1 MTRRPILVTGGAG
14 FIGSHTCKLLSAA
27 GYLPVVYD
35 NLSRG
40 NEKSVAWGP
49 LVTGDIRDGKALARA
64 ITAYRPRAIIHF
76 AALAYVGESVS
87 EPAEYYSTNVTGT
100 IAVLDAARTHGIDN
114 IIFSSSC
121 ATYGVAESLP
131 MLETSPQNP
140 ISPYGRTKLMGEQ
153 IIGDYAAAY
162 GMKYAILRYF
172 NACGADP
179 DGELGEWHTP
189 ETHLVPRV
197 LMAASGTIDAIEVFG
212 TDYETPDGTCV
223 RDYIHVSDLARAHL
237 KALMHLEAG
246 GESLA
251 VNLGS
256 GRGVSIKEI
265 LHAVSSIT
273 SRPVPVVYRA
283 RRPGDAAELYA
294 DPGRA
299 REQLGFV
306 AELSDID
313 TIVRTA
319 APFFGLASAMPTPA
333 ISVSVAMTTSRAG
346 RAPRGM
352 GTGKQRQP
360 AKLAVVP
367 VGTVSGRGLAEL
379 G

>member
-49 LVTGDIRDGKALARA
+49 LVKGDIRDGKALARA

-131 MLETSPQNP
+131 VLETSPQNP

-251 VNLGS
+251 ANLGS

-333 ISVSVAMTTSRAG
+333 ISVSVPMTTSRAG
-346 RAPRGM
+346 RAPRGV

>member
-1 MTRRPILVTGGAG
+1 MTRPAILVTGGAG

-49 LVTGDIRDGKALARA
+49 LVVGDIRDRRELEQA
-64 ITAYRPRAIIHF
+64 IGTYKPKAIIHF
-76 AALAYVGESVS
+76 AALAYVGESVHQ
-87 EPAEYYSTNVTGT
+87 PAEYYSTNVAGT
-100 IAVLDAARTHGIDN
+100 IAVLDAARATAISN

-121 ATYGVAESLP
+121 ATYGVPEVLPVRES
-131 MLETSPQNP
+131 SSQNP
-140 ISPYGRTKLMGEQ
+140 ISPYGRSKLMGEQ

-179 DGELGEWHTP
+179 DGDLGEWHSP

-197 LMAASGTIDAIEVFG
+197 LMAASGLIDEIEVFG
-212 TDYETPDGTCV
+212 TDYDTSDGTCV

-237 KALMHLEAG
+237 KALFHLEAG

-251 VNLGS
+251 VNLGT

-265 LHAVSSIT
+265 LQAVSRMT
-273 SRPVPVVYRA
+273 SRSVPAVYRN
-283 RRPGDAAELYA
+283 RRPGDPAALYA
-294 DPGRA
+294 DPVNA
-299 REQLGFV
+299 REHLGFV
-306 AELSDID
+306 PELSDID

-319 APFFGLASAMPTPA
+319 APFFGLEAT
-333 ISVSVAMTTSRAG
+333 R
-346 RAPRGM
+346 
-352 GTGKQRQP
+352 
-360 AKLAVVP
+360 
-367 VGTVSGRGLAEL
+367 
-379 G
+379 

>member
-35 NLSRG
+35 DLSRG

-49 LVTGDIRDGKALARA
+49 LVVGDIRDGEALRQA
-64 ITAYRPRAIIHF
+64 IATYRPKAIIHF
-76 AALAYVGESVS
+76 AALAYVGESVR
-87 EPAEYYSTNVTGT
+87 EPAEYYSTNVAGT
-100 IAVLDAARTHGIDN
+100 IAVLDAARAGSIQN
-114 IIFSSSC
+114 VIFSSSC
-121 ATYGVAESLP
+121 ATYGVPEALP
-131 MLETSPQNP
+131 VRETSSQNP

-153 IIGDYAAAY
+153 IIGDYAVAY

-179 DGELGEWHTP
+179 DGELGEWHSP

-197 LMAASGTIDAIEVFG
+197 LMAASGMIDEIEVFG
-212 TDYETPDGTCV
+212 TDYDTSDGTCV

-246 GESLA
+246 GENLS
-251 VNLGS
+251 VNLGT

-265 LHAVSSIT
+265 LQAVSRMT
-273 SRPVPVVYRA
+273 SKSVPAVYRTK
-283 RRPGDAAELYA
+283 RPGDPAELYA
-294 DPGRA
+294 DPVNA
-299 REQLGFV
+299 REHLGFV
-306 AELSDID
+306 PELSDID

-319 APFFGLASAMPTPA
+319 APFFGLE
-333 ISVSVAMTTSRAG
+333 
-346 RAPRGM
+346 
-352 GTGKQRQP
+352 
-360 AKLAVVP
+360 AV
-367 VGTVSGRGLAEL
+367 R
-379 G
+379 

>member
-35 NLSRG
+35 DLSRG

-49 LVTGDIRDGKALARA
+49 LVVGDIRDGEALREA
-64 ITAYRPRAIIHF
+64 IATYRPKAIIHF
-76 AALAYVGESVS
+76 AALAYVGESVR
-87 EPAEYYSTNVTGT
+87 EPAEYYSTNVAGT
-100 IAVLDAARTHGIDN
+100 IAVLDAARAGSIADV
-114 IIFSSSC
+114 IFSSSC
-121 ATYGVAESLP
+121 ATYGVPEALP
-131 MLETSPQNP
+131 VRETSSQNP

-197 LMAASGTIDAIEVFG
+197 LMAASGMIDEIEVFG
-212 TDYETPDGTCV
+212 TDYDTSDGTCV

-246 GESLA
+246 GENLS
-251 VNLGS
+251 VNLGT

-265 LHAVSSIT
+265 LQAVSRMT
-273 SRPVPVVYRA
+273 SKSVPAVYRT
-283 RRPGDAAELYA
+283 RRPGDPAELYA
-294 DPGRA
+294 DPVNA
-299 REQLGFV
+299 RVHLGFV
-306 AELSDID
+306 PELSDID

-319 APFFGLASAMPTPA
+319 APFFGLE
-333 ISVSVAMTTSRAG
+333 
-346 RAPRGM
+346 
-352 GTGKQRQP
+352 
-360 AKLAVVP
+360 AVQ
-367 VGTVSGRGLAEL
+367 
-379 G
+379 

>member
-1 MTRRPILVTGGAG
+1 MTVAAVLVTGGAG

-49 LVTGDIRDGKALARA
+49 LVIGDIRDQDTLQGAMK
-64 ITAYRPRAIIHF
+64 TYRPTAVIHF
-76 AALAYVGESVS
+76 AALAYVGESVR

-100 IAVLDAARTHGIDN
+100 IAVLDAARSNSIKN

-121 ATYGVAESLP
+121 ATYGVPDALP
-131 MLETSPQNP
+131 VRETSAQNP

-179 DGELGEWHTP
+179 EGELGEWHSP

-197 LMAASGTIDAIEVFG
+197 LMAASGIIDEIEVFG
-212 TDYETPDGTCV
+212 TDYDTSDGTCV

-237 KALMHLEAG
+237 KALLHLEVG
-246 GESLA
+246 RESLS
-251 VNLGS
+251 VNLGT

-265 LHAVSSIT
+265 LQAVSRMT
-273 SRPVPVVYRA
+273 SRPVPAVYRT
-283 RRPGDAAELYA
+283 RRPGDPAELYA
-294 DPGRA
+294 DPANA
-299 REQLGFV
+299 REHLGFV
-306 AELSDID
+306 PELSDID
-313 TIVRTA
+313 TIVKTA
-319 APFFGLASAMPTPA
+319 APFFGLATKSTPMPQT
-333 ISVSVAMTTSRAG
+333 G
-346 RAPRGM
+346 RAEPRAA
-352 GTGKQRQP
+352 Q
-360 AKLAVVP
+360 
-367 VGTVSGRGLAEL
+367 
-379 G
+379 